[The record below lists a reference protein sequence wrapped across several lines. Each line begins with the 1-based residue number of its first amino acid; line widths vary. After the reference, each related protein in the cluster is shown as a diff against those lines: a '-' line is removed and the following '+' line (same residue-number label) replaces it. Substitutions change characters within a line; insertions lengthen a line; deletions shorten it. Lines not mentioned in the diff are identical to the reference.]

1 MAQEANLRGGLASDI
16 VAEIVDRG
24 YHFLKSA
31 PVRVGGLNVPMPY
44 NIKLEAMVIPNE
56 ESIKNAV
63 YKAIGRR

>member
-1 MAQEANLRGGLASDI
+1 